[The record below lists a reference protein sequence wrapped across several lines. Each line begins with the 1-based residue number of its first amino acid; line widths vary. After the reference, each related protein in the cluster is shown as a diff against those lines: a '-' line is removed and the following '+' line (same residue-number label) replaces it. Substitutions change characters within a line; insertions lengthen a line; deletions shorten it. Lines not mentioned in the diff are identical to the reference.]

1 MSRGKERMVTCEQ
14 CGRQIRRDKAVFIEK
29 PVFNNP
35 LDRSEVVDEYYTRTL
50 MREFAYCPSCGKHFR
65 IYQKKKQMMERQRER
80 QRMAQFHGGQ
90 GGPRRSGGP
99 QRYKVPNQGQ
109 PAIAQPAAENVSQA
123 IPAEGEASQGPTVV
137 ESTEEKKAD
146 DRTN

>member
-1 MSRGKERMVTCEQ
+1 MVTCEQ

-35 LDRSEVVDEYYTRTL
+35 LDRSEVVDEYYTRAL

-80 QRMAQFHGGQ
+80 QRAAQFRGGPS
-90 GGPRRSGGP
+90 GPRREGGP
-99 QRYKVPNQGQ
+99 QRYRVPAPGQ
-109 PAIAQPAAENVSQA
+109 TSAIPPSGENVSQA
-123 IPAEGEASQGPTVV
+123 IPAEGAPAEGPQAV
-137 ESTEEKKAD
+137 ESPEEKKGDEA
-146 DRTN
+146 TN

>member
-1 MSRGKERMVTCEQ
+1 MGRGKERLVTCDQ

-65 IYQKKKQMMERQRER
+65 IYQKKKQMQERQREKE
-80 QRMAQFHGGQ
+80 RMTQFHGG
-90 GGPRRSGGP
+90 GGSGGAKRSGP
-99 QRYKVPNQGQ
+99 QRYRISPSSPGTQSPQAPQVPVQPAPESTVSTPSQETAGQ
-109 PAIAQPAAENVSQA
+109 PAEAAETSQA
-123 IPAEGEASQGPTVV
+123 
-137 ESTEEKKAD
+137 
-146 DRTN
+146 